1 MNGSLSGAA
10 ESRFYEPMKY
20 AKNIRQKISKNLLS
34 CFGFGHPTR
43 RHPRTFPAQEV
54 SIHLQLMSGSAPPQ
68 NTSAQAAPPGVM
80 RKTEPRSAVPPGATK
95 EDQAVLAYLRK
106 RGLQGAAAAMQMA
119 VPATAPGAYD
129 ESCMTTVLGITG
141 RDEASRFET
150 SYSELRSWVDGSLDM
165 YKSELHSVLY
175 PCLVHCFLEIV
186 RRGFVERARAFLNRW
201 KTEFMDGAAGRRE
214 ELLAL
219 GGVASQQHLS
229 ENATAKLFLN
239 NRYELHLTSY
249 AFELVF
255 SFLSDDA
262 RRAVL
267 LRILNQRCHV
277 RQHVDG
283 AARASAG
290 GIAKTEAGVNGQGA
304 CDPVFV
310 PADEKSGQLK
320 HELLWGKLPPSLY
333 IIPDSH
339 EVEAAEA
346 AAKKA
351 KDEASAADGA
361 TPMTGVTGANGA
373 TPGKGAAALAAA
385 KKEGAKDV
393 GKDGKGKGDEN
404 EEASDKPHVL
414 PDGTISD
421 SYVPLKRYRPKAQ
434 GLDSE
439 EDIKAR
445 AALGWRSKILA
456 ESGTG
461 SANESADQECVLPSV
476 LCYTFTNTKGEGLN
490 CSAVSTDGA
499 QVVGGFGDSSV
510 RLWDA
515 RVSGTPGS
523 GAQGLSGRPSRLL
536 GHSGPVY
543 SVDWT
548 RCGRFVLSGSED
560 GTVRLWTALHRA
572 DLVAYRGHNYPIWS
586 VAFSPL
592 DHYFASGG
600 HDRTARIWST
610 DRIYPLR
617 ILAGHLADVDVVRWH
632 PNCNYLATGS
642 SDRTARL
649 WDVRAG
655 KSVRVLGAR
664 GTVHALAFSPDGS
677 TLAVAGD
684 DPVVETWD
692 IRSGKR
698 MQRLP
703 AHKGTVW
710 ALDYS
715 KDGAVLASGCADQSV
730 GLWDAKGAASD
741 GEPKPLARLRT
752 KDTPIHDVSFT
763 RRNLLVASGNFATGV

>member
-1 MNGSLSGAA
+1 MAPLSAAPAGGAA
-10 ESRFYEPMKY
+10 EQDR
-20 AKNIRQKISKNLLS
+20 
-34 CFGFGHPTR
+34 
-43 RHPRTFPAQEV
+43 
-54 SIHLQLMSGSAPPQ
+54 
-68 NTSAQAAPPGVM
+68 
-80 RKTEPRSAVPPGATK
+80 
-95 EDQAVLAYLRK
+95 AVLAYLRN
-106 RGLQGAAAAMQMA
+106 RGLETAAAAMLQA
-119 VPATAPGAYD
+119 VPGTSPAAYD
-129 ESCMTTVLGITG
+129 DRHMTTVLGITG

-150 SYSELRSWVDGSLDM
+150 SYSELRSWVDGSLDL
-165 YKSELHSVLY
+165 YKAELHSVLY

-186 RRGFVERARAFLNRW
+186 RRGFVERARGFLNRW

-214 ELLAL
+214 EILAL
-219 GGVASQQHLS
+219 GGIASQQHLN
-229 ENATAKLFLN
+229 ENATAILFLN

-277 RQHVDG
+277 RQQVDG
-283 AARASAG
+283 AARMSAG
-290 GIAKTEAGVNGQGA
+290 GIAKPGASVNGQGA
-304 CDPVFV
+304 DDPVFV
-310 PADEKSGQLK
+310 PADEKSGLLK
-320 HELLWGKLPPSLY
+320 HELLWGKLPPALY

-351 KDEASAADGA
+351 KEDANAADGA

-373 TPGKGAAALAAA
+373 TQVKGGAAGVMP
-385 KKEGAKDV
+385 KKDGAKE
-393 GKDGKGKGDEN
+393 DGKEKGEGED
-404 EEASDKPHVL
+404 ADDKPHVL

-434 GLDSE
+434 GLDTE
-439 EDIKAR
+439 DDIKAR
-445 AALGWRSKILA
+445 AALGWRTKLLS
-456 ESGTG
+456 ESGAA
-461 SANESADQECVLPSV
+461 SANDSADQECVLPSV

-490 CSAVSTDGA
+490 CSAVSADGA

-515 RVSGTPGS
+515 RVSGTAGS
-523 GAQGLSGRPSRLL
+523 DSAGLSGRPSRLL

-572 DLVAYRGHNYPIWS
+572 DLVAYRGHNYPVWS
-586 VAFSPL
+586 VGFSPL

-610 DRIYPLR
+610 DRVYPLR

-664 GTVHALAFSPDGS
+664 GTVHALAFSPDGT

-692 IRSGKR
+692 IRSGR
-698 MQRLP
+698 RLQRLA
-703 AHKGTVW
+703 AHNGTVW
-710 ALDYS
+710 SLDYS

-730 GLWDAKGAASD
+730 ALWDAKGAATD

-752 KDTPIHDVSFT
+752 KDTPIHDVRFT